1 MSLYKSKSKTVS
13 IVLPTYNRANLIGRG
28 IDSIINQSYKNWELI
43 IVDYGST
50 YNTKEI
56 LKPYLDTIKN
66 IKYHFHSN
74 RGVAITMNMGIK
86 LSTGDYITF
95 LGSDDEYM
103 NNHLDLRVKYFESH
117 LKVDVLHSTAK
128 IIGDEF
134 VKDKND
140 LSKKIHLNECILGGT
155 LFGKRKVYEKLGG
168 FKKLSYS
175 PESEFVERAKK
186 RFDLVKINEPTYIY
200 YRDTP
205 DSICNNI

>member
-13 IVLPTYNRANLIGRG
+13 IVLPTYNRANLIGRA
-28 IDSIINQSYKNWELI
+28 IDSILNQSYKNWELI
-43 IVDYGST
+43 IVDDGST
-50 YNTKEI
+50 DNTKEI
-56 LKPYLDTIKN
+56 LKPYLSTIKN
-66 IKYHFHSN
+66 IKYHFHINS
-74 RGVAITMNMGIK
+74 GVAISMNMGIE

-117 LKVDVLHSTAK
+117 LKVDILHSTAK

-175 PESEFVERAKK
+175 PESEFIERAKK
-186 RFDLVKINEPTYIY
+186 RFDLVKLNEPTYIY